1 MDKGKLY
8 NFFSKYKDEDIVPK
22 ISKDK
27 GDNFLKELEDKIKN
41 ADKFKYIIVGDN
53 PGKDEYKGKN
63 GRQGY
68 FIGKT
73 SYIRNF
79 MNKCAKENE
88 IFYFNKTPF
97 YTKETE
103 KLEEFIKKNKS
114 FKDKFISS
122 QKEMAELLVEIALK
136 SDTEIWI
143 VGHSHF
149 DEKEKLYNNSFPQKK
164 FFKHFQIAFNDLI
177 NKNSKLKNRVFVF
190 SHPSHNGFA
199 ADIFDT
205 IVKQNGVFSLD
216 KFKEL
221 GRERAQEYF
230 DI

>member
-1 MDKGKLY
+1 M
-8 NFFSKYKDEDIVPK
+8 
-22 ISKDK
+22 
-27 GDNFLKELEDKIKN
+27 KELEDEIKN
-41 ADKFKYIIVGDN
+41 ADKFRYIIVGVN
-53 PGKDEYKGKN
+53 PEKDEHNSKN

-79 MNKCAKENE
+79 MNKWAKENE

-103 KLEEFIKKNKS
+103 KLEEFIKKDKS

-143 VGHSHF
+143 VGYSHF
-149 DEKEKLYNNSFPQKK
+149 TEKEKLHNNSFPQKK
-164 FFKHFQIAFNDLI
+164 LFKHFQIAFNDLI
-177 NKNSKLKNRVFVF
+177 NKNPKLKNRVFVF

-205 IVKQNGVFSLD
+205 IVKHNGVFSLD